1 MNDFIWVD
9 SASGLISVS
18 KFKKVGTYQIKIV
31 GILPDNKTKTSSL
44 FSIEIKQNTKN
55 KVNFKIEII
64 ASTSSL
70 YSLPFIEGTPD
81 EYVTHQLL
89 PIFVSFKFPF
99 YKLMPSTKSD
109 VGNSIIQGQ
118 LFTTEKIVSFQIK
131 VIVINKPP
139 TLSSGNIP
147 D

>member
-18 KFKKVGTYQIKIV
+18 KFKKVGTYQIEIV
-31 GILPDNKTKTSSL
+31 GILPDNTTKKSSI
-44 FSIEIKQNTKN
+44 FTIDIKRNSKK
-55 KVNFKIEII
+55 KVNSKIEIM

-70 YSLPFIEGTPD
+70 YSLPFIEGKPD

-89 PIFVSFKFPF
+89 PNFVTFKFPH
-99 YKLMPSTKSD
+99 YKLMPSAKSE

-118 LFTTEKIVSFQIK
+118 LFSTEKIISFQIK
-131 VIVINKPP
+131 VTVINKAP

>member
-1 MNDFIWVD
+1 VNDLISVD
-9 SASGLISVS
+9 SSSGLISVS
-18 KFKKVGTYQIKIV
+18 KFKKVGIYQIEIV
-31 GILPDNKTKTSSL
+31 GVLSDLVTKASSI
-44 FSIEIKQNTKN
+44 FTIDIKQNTKKKIN
-55 KVNFKIEII
+55 SKIEII

-70 YSLPFIEGTPD
+70 YSLSFIEGTPD
-81 EYVTHQLL
+81 EYVTHRLL
-89 PIFVSFKFPF
+89 PNFVTFKFPY

-118 LFTTEKIVSFQIK
+118 LFSTEKIVSFQIK
-131 VIVINKPP
+131 VTVINKPP